1 MAKFKVG
8 DRVRGIG
15 AFDGNR
21 IDGLNG
27 TIKGLAGN
35 DVYFVCFDKP
45 MCGWGDEEF
54 GIPRGHGWT
63 VHGSHLEAIS
73 TREKIL
79 ITTDGKTTTARLL
92 EGKQTIKTAE
102 AKCSPDDEF
111 DFETGAKIAFQRLM
125 DEPVVEDKPEP
136 ELYNGKVVCIHS
148 EGSWF
153 TVGKIYTIN
162 NGELHDETVVN
173 HLNIESIKDLDDRFD
188 GKVKFIPIVE

>member
-8 DRVRGIG
+8 DRVRGVG
-15 AFDGNR
+15 TYDHKN
-21 IDGLNG
+21 IDGLLG
-27 TIKGLAGN
+27 TVKYVGPDWYA
-35 DVYFVCFDKP
+35 VHFDANID
-45 MCGWGDEEF
+45 GWGLSKRF
-54 GIPRGHGWT
+54 IPSGHGWG
-63 VHGSHLEAIS
+63 VDEKHLVAAES
-73 TREKIL
+73 VNKIV

-92 EGKQTIKTAE
+92 GGKKTIKTAE

-111 DFETGAKIAFQRLM
+111 DFKTGAKIAFQRLM
-125 DEPVVEDKPEP
+125 GEPVVEDKPEP

-173 HLNIESIKDLDDRFD
+173 HLNIESIKDLNDRFD